1 MFGGNSDLQNNLWQ
15 VTAVGE
21 KDKDSKGKGRFYL
34 PLRRNPIVIYSYF
47 QVIQKDK
54 KKLVAFVF
62 LHRALVHPFKKL
74 FLIW

>member
-15 VTAVGE
+15 VTIVGE

-34 PLRRNPIVIYSYF
+34 PLRRNLIIYSHF
-47 QVIQKDK
+47 QAIPKDK
-54 KKLVAFVF
+54 KKLVACVL
-62 LHRALVHPFKKL
+62 LHRALVHPFYKL